1 VGTRRYF
8 GTGGYHT
15 GEKHLVI
22 TPSVGAANGLPLAI
36 VCHGSDQLGANYYR
50 TPTYRADLDLLAS
63 TGFVVMCIDHGDP
76 TKPDNWGND
85 TAIDRIDEAITWAE
99 GAPWNCATTRVAVL
113 ADSAGGPTALGW
125 AWRNPDR
132 IGACVL
138 RTAVVDVSATHER
151 NALLEALIDAAYD
164 DDWAAEAATHDP
176 MLNTEDIIPIADRVR
191 HYYSTTD
198 GLILPEDVRAL
209 ADATGIRAIPLG
221 DVEHNADLI
230 YPAIPAHAQ
239 AQFIRSK
246 TL

>member
-1 VGTRRYF
+1 MGSRRYI

-15 GEKHLVI
+15 GEKHVVI
-22 TPSVGAANGLPLAI
+22 TPATGAGRGLPLAI
-36 VCHGSDQLGANYYR
+36 VCHGSDSTGANYY
-50 TPTYRADLDLLAS
+50 TNPAHRADLDILAS
-63 TGFVVMCIDHGDP
+63 TGFVVMCIDHGSP

-85 TAIDRIDEAITWAE
+85 TAIARIDEAITWAE
-99 GAPWNCATTRVAVL
+99 GAPWHCSTSRVAVL

-138 RTAVVDVSATHER
+138 RTAVVDISATHAR
-151 NALLEALIDAAYD
+151 NALLQALINAAYD
-164 DDWAAEAATHDP
+164 GAWAAAAATHDP
-176 MLNTEDIIPIADRVR
+176 MLNTDDIVPIADRVR

-198 GLILPEDVRAL
+198 GLILPADVRAL
-209 ADATGIRAIPLG
+209 VDATGIRAIPLG
-221 DVEHNADLI
+221 DVEHEAHLI

-239 AQFIRSK
+239 AQFIRSQ